1 MRRAFASSWPRV
13 PDQVDRSITKAL
25 AKDPSDRFQ
34 TASDFSSAL
43 DASETP
49 TTSLPPGYASGN
61 EARSAPPHLQ
71 RLRRLLRSATA
82 GSLISV
88 LIAGAWVEWR
98 QSVESETGRSRE
110 EYPAE
115 NVAVL
120 YLEDR
125 SPGGQLRYLAD
136 GLTDEIT
143 NRIHPPQTF
152 TL

>member
-1 MRRAFASSWPRV
+1 
-13 PDQVDRSITKAL
+13 
-25 AKDPSDRFQ
+25 
-34 TASDFSSAL
+34 
-43 DASETP
+43 
-49 TTSLPPGYASGN
+49 
-61 EARSAPPHLQ
+61 
-71 RLRRLLRSATA
+71 
-82 GSLISV
+82 
-88 LIAGAWVEWR
+88 

-143 NRIHPPQTF
+143 NAIAALPQFTVASRYAVAPSRTNGRMALDSVVRALRIGTVLRGSVSPHGIGTRVS
-152 TL
+152 